1 MSNSSFFTLVKRSL
15 VGDSKQNIS
24 KDEDGL
30 GCSDS
35 ENMKSKSGIY
45 SYSDTAK
52 LIAAETEYYDRIVT
66 ASKAMGIK
74 QNKYNTN
81 NLIEVYERVSKF
93 NKELVAPSVNKYN
106 EFLNQGIDELLHE
119 LIQVC
124 SDDCTDFIELK
135 KMANIV
141 SFIVNVFVDD
151 NKSIISCLSS
161 DSENSHL
168 LLNFVHCFDVIADYK
183 VFNILLRKEFGE
195 HLSLPLLSL
204 FDLVISKL
212 NENISEWQKL
222 SIYLSEVFKDFKTR
236 KVNGSVD
243 INENLV
249 LFEKKIKELMEHNL
263 LYLNILIH
271 MVHLIG
277 KNFQLDKTHRKD
289 EQSLSPPWNME
300 KLKEFGF
307 QLHCNEQTKNNGQ
320 NENTFPPV
328 SDSMYN
334 INKSEF
340 QVDGSQHM
348 TSWGYILM
356 NIGGLDSLI
365 QLAKSLNDFL
375 QISQNF
381 ISDKSYYEENVV
393 KIRNS
398 AIILQTEVIH
408 VIVESS
414 RAFPLACLKHT
425 LGGSGSKS
433 MINDIVKL
441 SPVNGDTKNNLIN
454 FVINVRLFLLMKCEL
469 IWHCV
474 NATSCSHHDLIN
486 LSFFSSYINDIIT
499 SNSVFDPNNN
509 VTQYVISKEL
519 RFLYGYQE
527 NEPASSLFKNQDL
540 WPWIK
545 DNSTVSSELSFFSA
559 NSNNSFDY
567 DYHLCTQNDIFSLSL
582 TQFKI
587 IELNFSTWKIFFSA
601 VINIISFITSS
612 NCSIEAQ
619 DSIIEQFLEYIAV
632 TSQNSFNL
640 LQGTLFHLL
649 VPLYQIYYTLFL
661 DLLLQ
666 QYNVRCANWLSST
679 SCVKILFGD
688 FFLGADVIRHT
699 GAPDTTNFFY
709 VYEKADLSQIYTESW
724 ISDTS
729 NFHGVRIYLWI
740 RLHDI
745 ILDFLKNL
753 CMTKYNVVLKSGAS
767 TLTVPSESFFDMGS
781 NRTLWNEVLEVSFL
795 LVTLN
800 DQKKSN
806 NVVSGNKSLP
816 NCTTLRL
823 VRFLNNM
830 FNHVD
835 ISKVPEITIAV
846 LKCLLSASSEQ
857 LSLMGICRLEPIH
870 DSHLVQV
877 KDPFFIPARIG
888 TIKLILSLYARSS
901 VQAKGICLDA
911 FMDTSLEFVT
921 AYDLQDQSKS
931 SRSTSFSDISS
942 LSEATTVTA
951 KAGYL
956 RLNKLFLHLLDPL
969 TRFMALQIIVG
980 IIISCA
986 REYEKLQEIEKGEK
1000 GENEKKTNLRKS
1012 SYDVG
1017 SSVTINTLSINALV
1031 IDTLRLLTIFI
1042 GWSTSYAPD
1051 FDCSTGAINVM
1062 SLLTWVFRSSLFKPI
1077 RVLLQQFV
1085 LKSDSIFN
1093 LLIHLS
1099 DCLNVSD
1106 KSLCS
1111 ILTRRTIMH
1120 HGLSLLFS
1128 ILKDNESCQ
1137 SDLQS
1142 ILLSS
1147 GTNYNGNI
1155 VGSKK
1160 SSRKLTYAEFVQY
1173 ILIACPGNSSQNPS
1187 NILVSLE
1194 TVIILIE
1201 IMFDKIFEEY
1211 HSILLHEE
1219 SVESIQTTGLFY
1231 NDGDRPR
1238 IKNISIVPILFYLI
1252 QYCSNIKLQ
1261 KFIIY
1266 TFQNLITGR
1275 ASIVNLNT
1283 LTAHIRPKSA
1293 LDLSLECLPHLVDEV
1308 QDHLVIFIQTLGK
1321 HGISVSQLKHI
1332 FMMFQSKEYNGVK
1345 VRPSYTSKVIK
1356 ALQGMICDDENPRHT
1371 FVFDGNNSGLQLVP
1385 IFKWPS
1391 PKAFT
1396 ISLWLKIESPK
1407 DSNTMLIETDTDIK
1421 EFNSYCPYILSLRS
1435 ENGAGLEIYLRSTI
1449 VPGEFRVVVTG
1460 FNENSET
1467 SILCPELVGMVVHEG
1482 QWTFVAASF
1491 QSAKFRTK
1499 SFACVMI
1506 NEKFVKY
1513 DFSFPILNDPIME
1526 PLIGECPMKYKN
1538 MPKNTTMRGQMG
1550 AIYFFSDALSEGQLR
1565 SIYELGSSYFYSFE
1579 PSSRLDVT
1587 TSRAGTKKQTV
1598 NPSGILDGSLTSLIM
1613 LAFNPA
1619 VWNTEVYL
1627 DNTPSANKVKWKE
1640 RNAVLSHSTSS
1651 KKSTQVVLNDSP
1663 FDVNLEGKMF
1673 AKPLPG
1679 TNRTTTQDLRMAFDS
1694 LGGVKALLPIIERL
1708 DQSILRYGKNT
1719 MTEIVENYIDDV
1731 HVDTELSLAIFEFL
1745 YTIIDGSKEN
1755 GAVLKKN
1762 HYFSVVSNFLENV
1775 SPLHFNGPFLRI
1787 CISIYECTSNNLQ
1800 NQLGVFEGI
1809 LTNFRLWLFSPYEV
1823 QLELLTWLLK
1833 IARSNPSRIGDLLSI
1848 QRLLDVLALYEYEIV
1863 DDASH
1868 FSRIYNVSSW
1878 NHKGAANMR
1887 KLQGVEMS
1895 NVRSYFLQLLRL
1907 IMQPACNA
1915 IQPHEFVPI
1924 VNHLIHIRCSR
1935 CKIEILQF
1943 VVSYLDNNDNTILSV
1958 LTALVQVQI
1967 VPILSNLCADNN
1979 PKLRLNAFIF
1989 LMKLINMAS
1998 VHKVLESNVVQ
2009 QSTTNVLHEIPQSLS
2024 EFYRSFYAQLE
2035 ERQLFGLEAPDF
2047 SKTIDSLGLHSSV
2060 FYVILV
2066 YFMDILKDKLV
2077 DSRNSEKESE
2087 FITTGLYLTLYGE
2100 NCDGLFKYIDI
2111 IYDDAYIVS
2120 SKSDVTSV
2128 FLGNSL
2134 QESKICVPVLFPIL
2148 LNFINSDKVS
2158 SSLRLLIT
2166 VKLKSTVTLYDENAD
2181 NILKIPTWQNAIFR
2195 LIISET
2201 NRLHHLRE
2209 NVASS
2214 KDTSNKK
2221 IIDKCEAMVDTC
2233 KYLLVDLIVKAVY
2246 IGQPL
2251 SFWGHISRK
2260 DEQMK
2265 SLTIQEVFND
2275 ISNGDRLI
2283 GAITLRETIKT
2294 VKAFSESGALD
2305 FQKEGTELLQK
2316 TIDAL
2321 KNENYFSRQ
2330 GLSLK
2335 DVKSDA
2341 ASMKPWADK
2350 MRHLNIWIVAYAV
2363 FELLSTD
2370 SQEENSDKAFSSGSE
2385 QDSARSSLINT
2396 SSTIANVTWN
2406 IVVTLLGL
2414 LTDWMTD
2421 SPQWI
2426 LEDKSF
2432 RLGQAPAPPPQVK
2445 VVDVTAETHGKPKSI
2460 PTSSMTGGLFW
2471 MIVRVFCLLL
2481 CRPNK
2486 LDVVND
2492 IFITKA
2498 LSYLKLLLKS
2508 CFKDMENVDFET
2520 ANLIS
2525 HLSYFL
2531 QNTDLSID
2539 SPVIIGVIE
2548 FLLELISSELTMVR
2562 SILCSRSI
2570 RTSFESR
2577 QSQRETFIRFANN
2590 LNSSEKYDS
2599 SPIIDLFT
2607 SKESSIIDVN
2617 SMFGKSSSVQ
2627 DIMASIVHRNYS
2639 GSFCKTDVTAV
2650 AFEAVKQVLGNFVPT
2665 SGIHELDFSWEIWLH
2680 AMDLIFIEG
2689 YKIEISSISS
2699 RLAEMGITTT
2709 VNLQG
2714 DTDTFNSQQLF
2725 IVQDWSTKVNKS
2737 IVSKENDRC
2746 KEVFRSLE
2754 NLRRK
2759 TESRW
2764 KDIYGTL
2771 ANDRGP
2777 WGVQWINGADEKN
2790 KVYWMMDNVENDMRV
2805 RFRMIRN
2812 ASGCSH
2818 SIASRITKGAHEVNA
2833 MNDNKNDKINFTKEL
2848 LKYKKVSTEA
2858 AADDGDEAGS
2868 DDENVVNRISEEVQK
2883 ERDGILAE
2891 TALFSSECDI
2901 ITCGSSHSG
2910 GETTGK
2916 IEVRKQELRFTR
2928 SCDEFNPDML
2938 DRGGNYEYNWVTR
2951 CYGSKTWN
2959 MNEIV
2964 AMYQRHYLLQFTA
2977 IELFFNSRLSIF
2989 INFPNSETASKMYK
3003 CIKQMRLPY
3012 LYCLPTR
3019 QPEEAIKRALKPVSN
3034 RTSRVLWMQGEVD
3047 TIQQLWIKREISN
3060 FEYLMHLNTI
3070 AGRTFNDLGQYPVF
3084 PWVIKDYTSSRIDLR
3099 KKETFRDLEWPMG
3112 ALTKKQ
3118 QEDCIMRFQDQNESY
3133 QYNPKDEIPP
3143 FHHGSHYSTA
3153 AFVYW
3158 YLIRLEPFTSLHILL
3173 QSGKFDKPDRLFYS
3187 VQSAWNGCLNNAAD
3201 VKELIPEFF
3210 CCPEMFE
3217 NHNDVDLGVMQN
3229 KEKVG
3234 PVVLPPWCR
3243 NAHDFVR
3250 INREALE
3257 SEYVSQNLHHWID
3270 LIFGYKQRP
3279 PFIEHPKL
3287 KGDQAAIDYCN
3298 VFFHLT
3304 YVGAVDLEKLK
3315 VEDENLYKSYLRQ
3328 IDNFGQTPNRLFDR
3342 PHPKRLELS
3351 KTEFIWPIASII
3363 RGYDTMSREEAELCK
3378 YEKPKKIVSFPEF
3391 NVSSFPILFIVELKS
3406 SEHLITI
3413 DANRNIGVHTFKVKK
3428 PDVVP
3433 PFQLEISGTT
3443 GLISSLFYKATP
3455 KICGVPFASKGL
3467 ITQAHGAVAYLDASK
3482 IEVIGTKHNKEL
3494 LIKEEND
3501 RRSRESSRL
3510 KLMQAHEKSKQSVPI
3525 SSSQSSNTSTISNST
3540 TLESTSPGTSPST
3553 PTTKQSVSAPN
3564 SKGISPTRAS
3574 STSDNY
3580 SRYSSLPNGRRDS
3593 GISIGSSTKSNGFVG
3608 TRREGLY
3615 DHLSCNLFT
3624 TINCNS
3630 RPQLVFS
3637 CGHWDDSFKVTEAIS
3652 GRLVQSVFYHRDIVT
3667 CITGTSDY
3675 GQHWI
3680 VTGSKD
3686 CTVIIWEIC
3695 LDKEMPVSPSPLH
3708 VLHGHDDP
3716 VTCVAVNSEFDI
3728 LVSGSIDGTLMIHTL
3743 RDGVYIRS
3751 ILLGYHSTSSMPSI
3765 TGPQVRR
3772 VTMLAIS
3779 KEGYIVAYSNDGL
3792 NLLCTYTINGR
3803 LVKMIDAGERLFA
3816 MCLSE
3821 DGNVVLTGGERC
3833 LIVFRWVANLRL
3845 ANTNS
3850 RFGLEAVVDGK
3861 DEDGDT
3867 ADYFTSPIRSL
3878 VLTSSERL
3886 LIVGLESGKIRIL
3899 AQDAEYLKRR
3909 LTAKLTSIGMLPSV
3923 DDG

>member
-1 MSNSSFFTLVKRSL
+1 MSTSSFFTKIKRSL

-24 KDEDGL
+24 KDDDGR
-30 GCSDS
+30 GYSDS
-35 ENMKSKSGIY
+35 ENIASKSVIY
-45 SYSDTAK
+45 SYKDSVK
-52 LIAAETEYYDRIVT
+52 QIAAETEYYDRMEIAANKAIV
-66 ASKAMGIK
+66 I
-74 QNKYNTN
+74 QNKYNS
-81 NLIEVYERVSKF
+81 NLIEVYERTSKL
-93 NKELVAPSVNKYN
+93 KEEFVGNSIN
-106 EFLNQGIDELLHE
+106 ESNEILNHGIDELLLE
-119 LIQVC
+119 LIQLC
-124 SDDCTDFIELK
+124 SNNCTDFIEFK
-135 KMANIV
+135 KMETIV
-141 SFIVNVFVDD
+141 SFVVKIFMDD
-151 NKSIISCLSS
+151 NKSITNCLSG
-161 DSENSHL
+161 DQKNSRL
-168 LLNFVHCFDVIADYK
+168 LLNFLHSFDVFAEYK
-183 VFNILLRKEFGE
+183 VFNIMLRKEFGE
-195 HLSLPLLSL
+195 HLSTLLLSL
-204 FDLVISKL
+204 LDLVISKL
-212 NENISEWQKL
+212 DENISEWQKL
-222 SIYLSEVFKDFKTR
+222 TIYLSEVFKDFKSGRAT
-236 KVNGSVD
+236 GSVD

-249 LFEKKIKELMEHNL
+249 FFEKNIKELMERTL

-271 MVHLIG
+271 MVHLIS
-277 KNFQLDKTHRKD
+277 KNFQPDKTHRKG
-289 EQSLSPPWNME
+289 ELSLSPPWKME
-300 KLKEFGF
+300 KLQEFGF
-307 QLHCNEQTKNNGQ
+307 QLHCNDRNDNA
-320 NENTFPPV
+320 PPPIP
-328 SDSMYN
+328 DSMYH
-334 INKSEF
+334 INRSEF
-340 QVDGSQHM
+340 QNDGTQHV
-348 TSWGYILM
+348 TSWGYLLV
-356 NIGGLDSLI
+356 NNGGLDSLM
-365 QLAKSLNDFL
+365 QLAKSLNDLL

-381 ISDKSYYEENVV
+381 ISAESNYEENVV

-398 AIILQTEVIH
+398 TIILQTEVIQA
-408 VIVESS
+408 IVASS
-414 RAFPLACLKHT
+414 RAFPTACLKHFS
-425 LGGSGSKS
+425 GGSGPRSVIS
-433 MINDIVKL
+433 DLVKL
-441 SPVNGDTKNNLIN
+441 SLASADTKDNSIN
-454 FVINVRLFLLMKCEL
+454 FVINTRFFLLMECEL
-469 IWHCV
+469 TWHCL
-474 NATSCSHHDLIN
+474 NATSCSHPDTVN
-486 LSFFSSYINDIIT
+486 LSLFSSYMNDVIA
-499 SNSVFDPNNN
+499 SNSIFDPSDDA
-509 VTQYVISKEL
+509 VQRVVGREL
-519 RFLYGYQE
+519 SILYGYQE
-527 NEPASSLFKNQDL
+527 NEPSSSLYRSHDL
-540 WPWIK
+540 WPWVK
-545 DNSTVSSELSFFSA
+545 DNAAVSPEFSFFTE
-559 NSNNSFDY
+559 NSNNAFDY
-567 DYHLCTQNDIFSLSL
+567 DYHLCRQNDIFSLPL

-587 IELNFSTWKIFFSA
+587 IELNFSTWKMFFSA
-601 VINIISFITSS
+601 AISIISFVASS

-619 DSIIEQFLEYIAV
+619 DSIVEQFLEHVAV
-632 TSQNSFNL
+632 TAQNSFNL
-640 LQGTLFHLL
+640 LQGTSFHLL
-649 VPLYQIYYTLFL
+649 VPLYQVYYTLFL

-666 QYNVRCANWLSST
+666 QYHVRCASWLSST

-688 FFLGADVIRHT
+688 FFLGADVIRHIST
-699 GAPDTTNFFY
+699 PDTSNFFN
-709 VYEKADLSQIYTESW
+709 VFEKAEISQIYTESW
-724 ISDTS
+724 TSDTS
-729 NFHGVRIYLWI
+729 NYHGVRIYLWV
-740 RLHDI
+740 RLQDI

-753 CMTKYNVVLKSGAS
+753 CMTKYDVFVKSAAS
-767 TLTVPSESFFDMGS
+767 SSAVPSDSALDMAP
-781 NRTLWNEVLEVSFL
+781 NRTLWNEVLEASFL

-823 VRFLNNM
+823 VRFLNNI

-835 ISKVPEITIAV
+835 ITKVPEVAAVV

-857 LSLMGICRLEPIH
+857 LSLMGIFRLEPAH
-870 DSHLVQV
+870 DSNMAQV
-877 KDPFFIPARIG
+877 KDPFFAPARIG
-888 TIKLILSLYARSS
+888 TIKLILSLYVRSM
-901 VQAKGICLDA
+901 QANRICLDA
-911 FMDTSLEFVT
+911 FMDTSLELVT
-921 AYDLQDQSKS
+921 AYDMQDQSKS

-942 LSEATTVTA
+942 LSEATIVSA
-951 KAGYL
+951 KAGYV

-980 IIISCA
+980 IIVSCA
-986 REYEKLQEIEKGEK
+986 REYDKLQEIDM
-1000 GENEKKTNLRKS
+1000 GENGKKENSRKS

-1017 SSVTINTLSINALV
+1017 GSVNIQSINALV
-1031 IDTLRLLTIFI
+1031 IDTLRLLTAFI
-1042 GWSTSYAPD
+1042 GWSTLYAPE
-1051 FDCSTGAINVM
+1051 FDCSTAAINVM

-1077 RVLLQQFV
+1077 RVTLQKFV

-1093 LLIHLS
+1093 LLINLS
-1099 DCLNVSD
+1099 DCLKISD
-1106 KSLCS
+1106 KSSCS
-1111 ILTRRTIMH
+1111 IHMRRTIMH

-1128 ILKDNESCQ
+1128 IIKDSESCQ

-1160 SSRKLTYAEFVQY
+1160 ASRKLTYAEFVQC
-1173 ILIACPGNSSQNPS
+1173 ILIACSANSSQDPS

-1194 TVIILIE
+1194 TVTILIE
-1201 IMFDKIFEEY
+1201 IMFDKTFEEY
-1211 HSILLHEE
+1211 HGIFLHEE
-1219 SVESIQTTGLFY
+1219 SVERIQTTGLFY

-1252 QYCSNIKLQ
+1252 QYCSNVKLQ
-1261 KFIIY
+1261 KCIIY

-1308 QDHLVIFIQTLGK
+1308 QDHLVQFIQTLGK

-1371 FVFDGNNSGLQLVP
+1371 FIFDGNNSGLQLVP

-1396 ISLWLKIESPK
+1396 VSLWIKIESPK
-1407 DSNTMLIETDTDIK
+1407 DNNTVSTDSNTKTK
-1421 EFNSYCPYILSLRS
+1421 EFNSYCPYILSLRA

-1460 FNENSET
+1460 YNENSET

-1482 QWTFVAASF
+1482 QWTFIAASF
-1491 QSAKFRTK
+1491 QSARFRAK
-1499 SFACVMI
+1499 SFASVMI

-1538 MPKNTTMRGQMG
+1538 LPKNTTMRGQMG

-1579 PSSRLDVT
+1579 PSSRLDAI
-1587 TSRAGTKKQTV
+1587 TSRAWTKKQTV

-1627 DNTPSANKVKWKE
+1627 DNTPSLNKVKWKE
-1640 RNAVLSHSTSS
+1640 RTAVATHSSWS
-1651 KKSTQVVLNDSP
+1651 KKPVQVALTDCP
-1663 FDVNLEGKMF
+1663 YDANLEGKMF

-1708 DQSILRYGKNT
+1708 DQSILRFGMNK
-1719 MTEIVENYIDDV
+1719 MTGRVENYIDDV
-1731 HVDTELSLAIFEFL
+1731 NVDTELSLAIFEFL

-1755 GAVLKKN
+1755 DAIMKKN
-1762 HYFSVVSNFLENV
+1762 HYFSIVGNFLEKI
-1775 SPLHFNGPFLRI
+1775 SPIHFNASFLRI
-1787 CISIYECTSNNLQ
+1787 CISIYECSNNIQ
-1800 NQLGVFEGI
+1800 NQLGVFEGM

-1823 QLELLTWLLK
+1823 QLELLTWLLN
-1833 IARSNPSRIGDLLSI
+1833 ITRSNPSRTGDLLSI
-1848 QRLLDVLALYEYEIV
+1848 QRLLDVLALYEYETS
-1863 DDASH
+1863 DDVSH
-1868 FSRIYNVSSW
+1868 CSRIYNVSSC
-1878 NHKGAANMR
+1878 NHKGAANIS
-1887 KLQGVEMS
+1887 KLQSVEMS
-1895 NVRSYFLQLLRL
+1895 DVRSHFLQLLRL
-1907 IMQPACNA
+1907 VIQHASNA
-1915 IQPHEFVPI
+1915 IQPNEFAYI

-1935 CKIEILQF
+1935 CKVEILQF
-1943 VVSYLDNNDNTILSV
+1943 IVFFLDNNESTISSV

-1967 VPILSNLCADNN
+1967 VPILSNLCADDN

-1989 LMKLINMAS
+1989 LMKVINLAS
-1998 VHKVLESNVVQ
+1998 VHNVVESNFTQ
-2009 QSTTNVLHEIPQSLS
+2009 QPTNSVHESLS
-2024 EFYRSFYAQLE
+2024 EFYRNIHAQLG
-2035 ERQLFGLEAPDF
+2035 ERQLFGLKAPDF
-2047 SKTIDSLGLHSSV
+2047 SKTIDSLGLHSSICH
-2060 FYVILV
+2060 VILV
-2066 YFMDILKDKLV
+2066 YFMDILRDKLV
-2077 DSRNSEKESE
+2077 DSRTSEKESE
-2087 FITTGLYLTLYGE
+2087 LITVGLYLTLCGE
-2100 NCDGLFKYIDI
+2100 NCDGLFKYVDV
-2111 IYDDAYIVS
+2111 IYDDTYVVS
-2120 SKSDVTSV
+2120 SKSDITSV

-2134 QESKICVPVLFPIL
+2134 QEYKICVPVLFPVL
-2148 LNFINSDKVS
+2148 LDFINSDKVS

-2181 NILKIPTWQNAIFR
+2181 NILKIPTWQNAIFG

-2201 NRLHHLRE
+2201 NRLHRLRQ
-2209 NVASS
+2209 NVAEGEDAIS
-2214 KDTSNKK
+2214 KKSIN
-2221 IIDKCEAMVDTC
+2221 KCEALVDTC
-2233 KYLLVDLIVKAVY
+2233 KCLLVDLIVKAVY

-2251 SFWGHISRK
+2251 SFWGHMSRK

-2265 SLTIQEVFND
+2265 SLSIHEVFSD
-2275 ISNGDRLI
+2275 ISNGDRLV

-2305 FQKEGTELLQK
+2305 FHKEGTELLQK

-2330 GLSLK
+2330 GLAIK
-2335 DVKSDA
+2335 DIKSDA
-2341 ASMKPWADK
+2341 GSIKPWADK
-2350 MRHLNIWIVAYAV
+2350 MRHLNIWIVAYVV
-2363 FELLSTD
+2363 FELLS
-2370 SQEENSDKAFSSGSE
+2370 SNYQEEHDTVFSSGSE
-2385 QDSARSSLINT
+2385 QDSARTNSVDT
-2396 SSTIANVTWN
+2396 SSTITNVTWN

-2414 LTDWMTD
+2414 LTDWMND

-2426 LEDKSF
+2426 LEDKNV
-2432 RLGQAPAPPPQVK
+2432 RLGQIPVPSQQIK
-2445 VVDVTAETHGKPKSI
+2445 VVDATAEMPGKNKWM
-2460 PTSSMTGGLFW
+2460 PTSSTTGGLFW

-2481 CRPNK
+2481 CRTDK
-2486 LDVVND
+2486 LGVAND

-2498 LSYLKLLLKS
+2498 LSYLKLLLKF
-2508 CFKDMENVDFET
+2508 CDKDKENVDFET

-2525 HLSYFL
+2525 NLSYFL
-2531 QNTDLSID
+2531 QKTDLSID
-2539 SPVIIGVIE
+2539 SPVVLGVIE
-2548 FLLELISSELTMVR
+2548 FLLELVSSELTLVR
-2562 SILCSRSI
+2562 GILCSQSI
-2570 RTSFESR
+2570 RASFESR
-2577 QSQRETFIRFANN
+2577 LSQRDTFVRHEHSV
-2590 LNSSEKYDS
+2590 NSTEIYDS
-2599 SPIIDLFT
+2599 SPIIHLFT
-2607 SKESSIIDVN
+2607 SKESSIDVN
-2617 SMFGKSSSVQ
+2617 SMFEKSAPVQ
-2627 DIMASIVHRNYS
+2627 DIMTSIIHRNAT
-2639 GSFCKTDVTAV
+2639 GSFYKTDVTAV
-2650 AFEAVKQVLGNFVPT
+2650 AFEAVNQVLGRFVPAN
-2665 SGIHELDFSWEIWLH
+2665 GFHELDFSWEIWLH

-2689 YKIEISSISS
+2689 FKIETSVIST
-2699 RLAEMGITTT
+2699 RLAEMGMTVG
-2709 VNLQG
+2709 VNLPG
-2714 DTDTFNSQQLF
+2714 DSDNLNSQQL
-2725 IVQDWSTKVNKS
+2725 VTVHDWSTKVNKS

-2746 KEVFRSLE
+2746 KEAFRSLE

-2759 TESRW
+2759 TDCRW
-2764 KDIYGTL
+2764 EDIYGTL

-2777 WGVQWINGADEKN
+2777 WGVQWVNGADENN
-2790 KVYWMMDNVENDMRV
+2790 KVYWMIDNVENDMRV

-2833 MNDNKNDKINFTKEL
+2833 INDNKKDNISFTKEL
-2848 LKYKKVSTEA
+2848 LKYKKVSTVSK
-2858 AADDGDEAGS
+2858 ADDGDDAGS
-2868 DDENVVNRISEEVQK
+2868 DDENVVNRISEESQK
-2883 ERDGILAE
+2883 EKDGIIAE

-2928 SCDEFNPDML
+2928 SSDEFNPEL
-2938 DRGGNYEYNWVTR
+2938 LNRGGNYEYNWVTR

-2959 MNEIV
+2959 MSEIV

-3012 LYCLPTR
+3012 LYLLPTR

-3034 RTSRVLWMQGEVD
+3034 RTSRVQWMQGEVD

-3084 PWVIKDYTSSRIDLR
+3084 PWVIKDYTSPRIDLR

-3112 ALTKKQ
+3112 ALTPKQ
-3118 QEDCIMRFQDQNESY
+3118 REDCIMRFQDQNESY

-3187 VQSAWNGCLNNAAD
+3187 VQSAWSGCLNNAAD
-3201 VKELIPEFF
+3201 VKELIPEFY

-3217 NHNDVDLGVMQN
+3217 NHNDVDLGMMQN

-3279 PFIEHPKL
+3279 PFIEHPRL

-3315 VEDENLYKSYLRQ
+3315 VEDENLYRSYLRQ

-3342 PHPKRLELS
+3342 PHPKRLDLP
-3351 KTEFIWPIASII
+3351 KAEFIWPIASII
-3363 RGYDTMSREEAELCK
+3363 RGYDTMSREDAELCK
-3378 YEKPKKIVSFPEF
+3378 YEKPKRIVSFPEF
-3391 NVSSFPILFIVELKS
+3391 NVSSSPILFIIELKS

-3413 DANRNIGVHTFKVKK
+3413 DANRNLGVHTFKVKK

-3443 GLISSLFYKATP
+3443 GTISSLFYKATP
-3455 KICGVPFASKGL
+3455 KVCGVPFASKGL
-3467 ITQAHGAVAYLDASK
+3467 LTQAHGAVAYLDASK
-3482 IEVIGTKHNKEL
+3482 IEVIGTKYNKESL
-3494 LIKEEND
+3494 LKEEND
-3501 RRSRESSRL
+3501 RRVRESGRVRSTQTQEKGRQSLATTPSR
-3510 KLMQAHEKSKQSVPI
+3510 A
-3525 SSSQSSNTSTISNST
+3525 SNTSTSSNST
-3540 TLESTSPGTSPST
+3540 TLESPRTASANS
-3553 PTTKQSVSAPN
+3553 PTTKQSYSTPHN
-3564 SKGISPTRAS
+3564 QGLRPTIGNPA
-3574 STSDNY
+3574 SDNY
-3580 SRYSSLPNGRRDS
+3580 SKYSSMPGGRRDS
-3593 GISIGSSTKSNGFVG
+3593 GISVALSNKSNSFVG
-3608 TRREGLY
+3608 TRREGVY

-3624 TINCNS
+3624 TINCNT

-3695 LDKEMPVSPSPLH
+3695 LDKDMPVSPSPLH

-3743 RDGVYIRS
+3743 RDGVYVRS
-3751 ILLGYHSTSSMPSI
+3751 ILLGYHSTSSIPSI
-3765 TGPQVRR
+3765 SGPQVRR

-3779 KEGYIVAYSNDGL
+3779 KEGYIIVYSNDGI

-3821 DGNVVLTGGERC
+3821 DGHVVLTGGERC
-3833 LIVFRWVANLRL
+3833 LIAFRWVANLRL

-3861 DEDGDT
+3861 GEDGDT
-3867 ADYFTSPIRSL
+3867 ADYFMSPIRSL
-3878 VLTSSERL
+3878 LLTSSERL

-3909 LTAKLTSIGMLPSV
+3909 LTAKLTSIGMLSSV